1 MYLDSS
7 LLVNKKKL
15 EGIEEDITCPI
26 CQGIINDPY
35 FCNKCQ
41 NNFCNK
47 CIKTWEQK
55 NKKCPFKCKNPKYT
69 HNLFLNK
76 IFSELLKLKCQKG
89 CDEVIS
95 YKDVNDNYE
104 NCKKEDFESKYYES
118 QTQIEILK
126 VQIENYNDIQNEL
139 NQAKERKEELENELE
154 EIKEENS
161 NLENKI
167 DELKERINDLE
178 IELDLEDLQ
187 NDNEYLRSELEK
199 EKEENSLLE
208 SKLESLEEK
217 KKIAFEETQK
227 TSRKLLKETIT
238 LIREN
243 KSLEDK
249 IKKIKGI
256 KKKKE
261 EEV

>member
-95 YKDVNDNYE
+95 YKDIENHYK

-118 QTQIEILK
+118 QTQVEILK